1 MVDDKT
7 TTETLIFEAA
17 KKVFQQKGL
26 TGARMQ
32 EIADEAGINKS
43 MLHYYYRSKEL
54 LFRQIFLQS
63 FKNFIGSVVPL
74 LNQEVGWEEKIH
86 LLIEHYAS
94 IMQKNPDLPL
104 FIFNELKNNPDDF
117 INIIKENTISKTLF
131 IQQIKEGIKN
141 GEIRDISPQQI
152 IITINS
158 GIIFPFMAQ
167 PMVKYMAA
175 LRDTDWDNFMI
186 ERKKIVEEMLIKYLK
201 EF

>member
-1 MVDDKT
+1 
-7 TTETLIFEAA
+7 
-17 KKVFQQKGL
+17 
-26 TGARMQ
+26 
-32 EIADEAGINKS
+32 
-43 MLHYYYRSKEL
+43 
-54 LFRQIFLQS
+54 LQS

>member
-1 MVDDKT
+1 MVDDKK

-17 KKVFQQKGL
+17 KRVFQQKGL
-26 TGARMQ
+26 AGARMQ

-63 FKNFIGSVVPL
+63 FKHFIGSVIPL
-74 LNQEVGWEEKIH
+74 LNQDTGWEEKIH
-86 LLIEHYAS
+86 LLIEHYAAL
-94 IMQKNPDLPL
+94 MQKNPELPL

-117 INIIKENTISKTLF
+117 INIVKENTISKTLF

-141 GEIRDISPQQI
+141 GEIRPIAPQQI

-158 GIIFPFMAQ
+158 GIIFPFVAQ

-175 LRDTDWDNFMI
+175 LHDTDWDSFMAD
-186 ERKKIVEEMLIKYLK
+186 RKRIVEEMLIKYLK